1 MNDLV
6 RNTGAANAVAAL
18 GGLRSTLRNVKK
30 TMVVKGGD
38 PYLRMQKDGVWVYG
52 QEDVEVGKGSLWA
65 INPMSLMHGFI
76 AWPDGEEGGK
86 PLGEVMVPGS
96 EELPLRH
103 TLPEVDGDWDQ
114 QFSLILKCV
123 KGEDAGTQV
132 LYKTASTGGT
142 NAVNKLI
149 GLIDARID
157 DDPEH
162 PVPIV
167 ELLSDSYPHKK
178 YGKIRYP
185 VFDVRDWANMA
196 MDDYADN
203 TGEVERA
210 AEPAPAPEPAKR
222 TRRTKAQMEA
232 AKAPIAQRVADDT
245 AHAER
250 MARADMT
257 QAVPSLEELEAML
270 AARKAQAAPQE
281 DPAAARRRE
290 LEAELAALA
299 VGGGTPRINQ
309 PGVAEAGDPGQ
320 PIRRRR
326 Q

>member
-1 MNDLV
+1 MNDIV

-65 INPMSLMHGFI
+65 INPMSLQHGFI
-76 AWPDGEEGGK
+76 AWPDGEEGGR
-86 PLGEVMVPGS
+86 PLGEVMVPGD

-103 TLPEVDGDWDQ
+103 ELPEVDGDWDQ
-114 QFSLILKCV
+114 QFSLVLKCV
-123 KGEDAGTQV
+123 EGEDAGTQV

-142 NAVNKLI
+142 NAVSKLI
-149 GLIDARID
+149 TLIDARID
-157 DDPEH
+157 EDPAH

-185 VFDVRDWANMA
+185 VFDVRDWANME
-196 MDDYADN
+196 MDDLVGGFSA
-203 TGEVERA
+203 GVGGKPELPLQA
-210 AEPAPAPEPAKR
+210 EPAKR
-222 TRRTKAQMEA
+222 TRRTKAEMEA
-232 AKAPIAQRVADDT
+232 ARAAEQPAQQPEQQTVG
-245 AHAER
+245 
-250 MARADMT
+250 
-257 QAVPSLEELEAML
+257 VPSLEELEAML

-290 LEAELAALA
+290 LEAQLAELNS
-299 VGGGTPRINQ
+299 GGSSAQATP
-309 PGVAEAGDPGQ
+309 ADPGQ